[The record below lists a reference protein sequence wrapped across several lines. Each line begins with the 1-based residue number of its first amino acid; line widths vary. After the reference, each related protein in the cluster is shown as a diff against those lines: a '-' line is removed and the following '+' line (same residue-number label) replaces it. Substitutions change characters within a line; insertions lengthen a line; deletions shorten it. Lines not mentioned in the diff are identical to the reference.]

1 MNIFKNKNY
10 DDGDVMILDNDDIE
24 IKFHKI
30 INEIDRSLIQIENFH
45 YSKSKTYQKYSAQI
59 TFIKTRLLN
68 LKTRANG
75 YDIDKNLLNEA
86 KQLRDNARLILNT
99 FYVAKESFDDI
110 LYDNSILI
118 EEDVMI
124 LDNEFFKINTMFETV
139 NKMYD
144 IKMRELEYNYVYTES
159 INEEY
164 VDLYTE
170 AEAAKSEKQQGLLGR
185 LFTAILNF
193 IRSIRAKILRLFGND
208 KKAAELEAKIKGNP
222 KLANQTVEITN
233 TTDAEKAI
241 EEGTGFFAG
250 LIDKIAGGTATEA
263 DADAAEEK
271 GKSLLARIGI
281 FGAEAGVGY
290 AAGKVVGKKLKEHG
304 VTKQVIKETVSN
316 LFKREEDTKKK
327 SNEVTQTNE
336 QNVQKA
342 RQALNNNSQSG
353 NEENTKAGKR
363 IINSLKEFISGAGKF
378 FTGKA
383 SELKSKITGV
393 FSNNND
399 DNKGDNEQQTSVVQ
413 KKTEERIDDNAN
425 LSTLE
430 NRILSKFQQDDIPS
444 KYVDKANSIKSIN
457 SEPDKAN
464 AIMALIDDV
473 VKNKEEIK
481 KHYMNYYDNFIKT
494 NKDGSAKSLLPN
506 GLSDAER
513 RFNTYINTLSNA
525 KGKLSKKIN
534 NSGNQKNQHI
544 MNRLQ
549 SEIEGMSEA
558 STISTRLGP
567 TKRGETI
574 FSIEKRKTFKESSY
588 DLINDILTI
597 FENSF

>member
-1 MNIFKNKNY
+1 M
-10 DDGDVMILDNDDIE
+10 
-24 IKFHKI
+24 
-30 INEIDRSLIQIENFH
+30 
-45 YSKSKTYQKYSAQI
+45 
-59 TFIKTRLLN
+59 
-68 LKTRANG
+68 KTRANG